1 MDIGLVG
8 RAQRGDREAFADL
21 AAAVTSSFLS
31 VAYRILR
38 DADLA
43 EDATQQSLLTIW
55 ERLPQLRDPERFE
68 AWAYRLL
75 VRACYREGR
84 KARRWSTPISLP
96 PIAEQRMPDEAG
108 AVIDRDALER
118 AFRRLSL
125 DHRAVV
131 VLRHY
136 RHMSLDEVSAALDIP
151 VGTVASRLHYAL
163 RQMRA
168 ALEADARPGVGR
180 AVG

>member
-1 MDIGLVG
+1 MDTELVM
-8 RAQRGDREAFADL
+8 RAQRGDREAYADL
-21 AAAVTSSFLS
+21 AAAVTPSFLS

-43 EDATQQSLLTIW
+43 EDATQQSLLIIW
-55 ERLPQLRDPERFE
+55 ERLPQLREPDRFE

-75 VRACYREGR
+75 VRSCYREGR
-84 KARRWSTPISLP
+84 KARRWAPPTSLHP
-96 PIAEQRMPDEAG
+96 VPDERAPDEAG
-108 AVIDRDALER
+108 VIIDRDALER

-136 RHMSLDEVSAALDIP
+136 RHWSLEEVAVALDIP

-168 ALEADARPGVGR
+168 ALEADARPGIGR
-180 AVG
+180 AVS

>member
-1 MDIGLVG
+1 MDRELVS
-8 RAQRGDREAFADL
+8 RAQRGDREAFARL
-21 AAAVTSSFLS
+21 AAAVTPSFLS
-31 VAYRILR
+31 IAYRILR

-43 EDATQQSLLTIW
+43 EDATQLSLLTIW
-55 ERLPQLRDPERFE
+55 ERLGQLRDPERFE
-68 AWAYRLL
+68 AWAYRTL

-84 KARRWSTPISLP
+84 KAGRRAQPISLH
-96 PIAEQRMPDEAG
+96 PIAEQRVPDEAG
-108 AVIDRDALER
+108 AVLDRDALER
-118 AFRRLSL
+118 AFRRLSM

-136 RHMSLDEVSAALDIP
+136 RHMSLDEISAALDIP
-151 VGTVASRLHYAL
+151 VGTANSRLHYAL